1 MGTVRHIHIAHQASQ
16 PMRALPQAEIRAGQ
30 GIVGDRYANKIGRYS
45 GAPKPGRH
53 ITMIEEEVI
62 EAIAQDQG
70 IPFGAHESR
79 RNITTRGIRLNP
91 LVGKQLHIGTVVLDV
106 MRLCDPCAY
115 LQQLLVRPV
124 LQLLVARAGIRCDV
138 ITAGTITVGDT
149 ITVLEQDI
157 KEAL

>member
-1 MGTVRHIHIAHQASQ
+1 MGIVRHIHIAHLASQ
-16 PMRALPQAEIRAGQ
+16 PMLALPQAEIRVGQ

-91 LVGKQLHIGTVVLDV
+91 LGDDPGRRVSRGAAQGTVAV
-106 MRLCDPCAY
+106 
-115 LQQLLVRPV
+115 
-124 LQLLVARAGIRCDV
+124 
-138 ITAGTITVGDT
+138 
-149 ITVLEQDI
+149 
-157 KEAL
+157 